1 MEVIDI
7 NLDNLEPVSLSFD
20 DPKESYGNEPP
31 SVNFGPGVELLIN
44 DKKVSSNSSTKVD
57 MEDLD
62 NLENELNN
70 LSQSVDNSGVILES
84 SNKSLGGLGGF

>member
-20 DPKESYGNEPP
+20 EPNTSSASAQP

-44 DKKVSSNSSTKVD
+44 DKKVSANSSTKVD

-62 NLENELNN
+62 NLENELNDR
-70 LSQSVDNSGVILES
+70 LFSGQCPPWS
-84 SNKSLGGLGGF
+84 AS